1 MDRTDIPIL
10 ISMAYM
16 LSITIL
22 SLIKQRKLII
32 QSKHSKIFSIVMLL
46 IGAIL
51 GSLMIYKT
59 QKSFEVLLGLGLF
72 IEFYLISKLKQGI
85 YENGFLACTN
95 SSMAWSQVKKVEI
108 YNKTHEVQ
116 ILYYNNVGSNE
127 LAFEKKS
134 LNSILHILREHL
146 DDEFIKVINKI

>member
-10 ISMAYM
+10 IQMAYM
-16 LSITIL
+16 LFITIL
-22 SLIKQRKLII
+22 SLVKQRKLII

-51 GSLMIYKT
+51 GSLMIYKR

-72 IEFYLISKLKQGI
+72 IEFYLISKLRQGI

-95 SSMAWSQVKKVEI
+95 SSTAWSQVKRVEI
-108 YNKTHEVQ
+108 YNKTHEVK
-116 ILYYNNVGSNE
+116 IMYYNNAGPND

-134 LNSILHILREHL
+134 LNSILYILREHL
-146 DDEFIKVINKI
+146 DNGFIKIINKI